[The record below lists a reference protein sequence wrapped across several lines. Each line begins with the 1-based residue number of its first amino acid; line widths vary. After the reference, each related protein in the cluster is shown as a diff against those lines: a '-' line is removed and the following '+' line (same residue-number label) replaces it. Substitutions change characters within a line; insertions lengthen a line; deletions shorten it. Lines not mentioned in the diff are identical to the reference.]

1 MVMKRTFKCMGI
13 VMGALLVATGIGFG
27 QIPDSD
33 LTVMLVVG
41 APGEP
46 EYEGRF
52 AEMVTTW
59 KAATAKGGADLVTIG
74 VEASGRERSNDRQRL
89 QKWLEQEGQR
99 EDAGEV
105 WLVLIGHGSFD
116 GRTVKFGL
124 TGPDFTDEELAEWL
138 SDWKRPLA
146 VINTA
151 SASSPFLNA
160 LSGENRMVISATK
173 SASEIFYT
181 RFGEYFSR
189 AIAGIEG
196 ADLDND
202 EQVSLLEAFLYA
214 SSEVA
219 NFYESEGRLA
229 TEHALIDDNGD
240 GLGTRSDWFE
250 GVRAIRKAREGAE
263 PDGERSL
270 QRVLILNAAE
280 ARMAPELR
288 QQRDKLELELN
299 ALRRQRG
306 ELSDDGYYQSVEA
319 LLLKIAK
326 IYQQAE
332 DSGSGSG
339 SGS

>member
-1 MVMKRTFKCMGI
+1 MTMKRIFNWMNLAWGVLVCVAGS
-13 VMGALLVATGIGFG
+13 GAALA
-27 QIPDSD
+27 QSPQSD

-41 APGEP
+41 AAGEE

-52 AEMVTTW
+52 AEMVTAW
-59 KAATAKGGADLVTIG
+59 KTAASKGGAELKTIG
-74 VEASGRERSNDRQRL
+74 IDATDRDRSSDRQRL
-89 QKWLEQEGQR
+89 QQWLEQEGQR

-124 TGPDFTDEELAEWL
+124 TGPDFTDEELAAWL
-138 SDWKRPLA
+138 ADWKRPLA
-146 VINTA
+146 VVNTA

-189 AIAGIEG
+189 AVAGIEG

-214 SSEVA
+214 STEVA

-240 GLGTRSDWFE
+240 GLGTRADWFE
-250 GVRAIRKAREGAE
+250 GVRAVRKAREGAE
-263 PDGERSL
+263 PDGERAL
-270 QRVLILNAAE
+270 QRVLIPNAAE

-288 QQRDKLELELN
+288 RQRDELELELN
-299 ALRRQRG
+299 ALRRQRE
-306 ELSDDGYYQSVEA
+306 ELSEENYYRDLEV

-332 DSGSGSG
+332 DSRS
-339 SGS
+339 

>member
-1 MVMKRTFKCMGI
+1 MTMERILKGMG
-13 VMGALLVATGIGFG
+13 MGVAVVVAVSVATLGIARA
-27 QIPDSD
+27 QTPDSD
-33 LTVMLVVG
+33 LTVVLVVG
-41 APGEP
+41 APGEA

-52 AEMVTTW
+52 AEMVATW
-59 KAATAKGGADLVTIG
+59 TAATAKGGADLVTIG
-74 VEASGRERSNDRQRL
+74 VDASERDRSSDRQRL
-89 QKWLEQEGQR
+89 EQWLKQEGKHKG
-99 EDAGEV
+99 AGEV

-124 TGPDFTDEELAEWL
+124 TGPDFTDEELAKWL
-138 SDWKRPLA
+138 KGWQRPLA

-160 LSGENRMVISATK
+160 VSGKDRMVISATK

-181 RFGEYFSR
+181 RFGEYFAR

-202 EQVSLLEAFLYA
+202 EQVSLLEAFLY
-214 SSEVA
+214 SSAEVA

-250 GVRAIRKAREGAE
+250 GVRAVRKAREGAE

-270 QRVLILNAAE
+270 QRVLIPNAAE

-288 QQRDKLELELN
+288 HQRDKLELELN

-306 ELSDDGYYQSVEA
+306 DLSDDDYYARVEV

-332 DSGSGSG
+332 DSGS
-339 SGS
+339 

>member
-1 MVMKRTFKCMGI
+1 MTIKTAFIRISVVVVVC
-13 VMGALLVATGIGFG
+13 LATSGIGAA
-27 QIPDSD
+27 QTPRSD
-33 LTVMLVVG
+33 LTVLLVVG
-41 APGEP
+41 APGEA
-46 EYEGRF
+46 EYQERF

-59 KAATAKGGADLVTIG
+59 QTAAAKGGVDLVTIG
-74 VEASGRERSNDRQRL
+74 VDASDRDRISDRQRL
-89 QKWLEQEGQR
+89 QQWLEQEAQR
-99 EDAGEV
+99 KDAGEV

-124 TGPDFTDEELAEWL
+124 TGPDFTDQELAGWL
-138 SDWKRPLA
+138 TDWKRPLA

-151 SASSPFLNA
+151 SASSPFLSA
-160 LSGENRMVISATK
+160 LSGKDRLLISATK

-214 SSEVA
+214 AAEVA

-240 GLGTRSDWFE
+240 GLGTRPDWFE
-250 GVRAIRKAREGAE
+250 GVRAVRKAREGAE
-263 PDGERSL
+263 PDGDRAL
-270 QRVLILNAAE
+270 QRVLIPNAAE

-288 QQRDKLELELN
+288 RQRDSLELELK
-299 ALRRQRG
+299 ALRRQRD
-306 ELSDDGYYQSVEA
+306 ELSDADYYRRIEA

-326 IYQQAE
+326 LYRQAE
-332 DSGSGSG
+332 GSGS
-339 SGS
+339 